1 MGKFLASFTV
11 FCIISG
17 AYAAS
22 DPPARVT
29 AVDGPVIFEQGE
41 GAEWAEATLYQTVF
55 PSDRYVLQEGAYLE
69 IELNDGSFARLGPK
83 SDIVVEKLSLE
94 SSGLTLHEGALIL
107 RTETD
112 SFVTV
117 NVGQVRASIRGVGL
131 SRIELTP
138 QGNVNVTSRFGTVE
152 LTDGI
157 RTRTLSRGQH
167 LELSPN
173 GLLASTL
180 GFGFPL
186 DDLDQWSDERDARLV
201 ASGGGIYGGESVPGY
216 FGDSGALAYG
226 NQGVWGGYGGY
237 GHPWSPY
244 FGFGQSSFHRA
255 DFRFYPGL
263 GFGFCAFEPW
273 GFSPA
278 FAWSPY
284 YSHFTY
290 NHWAYVRP
298 LSRWCRMSS
307 FYDWRY
313 NRFGFRPSTTWA
325 GPGPSTPGGAGP
337 GQTDAPAGPPG
348 FAPPRPFE
356 WTAARSLDLPL
367 GQAFAENP
375 VMRPVDNWIPFVP
388 ENPASPLTR
397 PTQPALGGLEPLG
410 GLPVAIIPFP
420 RTPSEPASNPASAG
434 PAEKAPAGGIPIG
447 TAPRPPTRTLSN
459 PQPLPQTPA
468 VIVIPR
474 RAAPETPSTGPAP
487 RALTP
492 PPSRERSPNLTPPEN
507 LPTPQI
513 QRFPSRERVYPH
525 PEPQGR
531 PLIVVPRQAPPE
543 RPATAPP
550 QRSLNPPSLDRTP
563 GLRAP
568 QAPQAPQIQR
578 PAQRPTPQVQR
589 PQQRPV
595 PQVRPVTP
603 QRAPQV
609 RPQQPRPTPPRPAAQ
624 PAQQRKPQ
632 ERSGRPPQ

>member
-1 MGKFLASFTV
+1 MGKFLASFTF

-17 AYAAS
+17 AFAAS
-22 DPPARVT
+22 DTPARVT

-41 GAEWAEATLYQTVF
+41 GAEWAEAALYQAVF

-83 SDIVVEKLSLE
+83 SDIVVEELSLE
-94 SSGLTLHEGALIL
+94 SSRLALHEGALIL

-112 SFVTV
+112 SLVTV
-117 NVGQVRASIRGVGL
+117 NVGQVRASVRGVGL

-167 LELSPN
+167 LEHSPN

-216 FGDSGALAYG
+216 FGDSGALGYG

-237 GHPWSPY
+237 GHSWSPY
-244 FGFGQSSFHRA
+244 FGFGPSSFHRA

-278 FAWSPY
+278 FAWSPF

-313 NRFGFRPSTTWA
+313 NRFGFRPTTTWA
-325 GPGPSTPGGAGP
+325 GPGPSAPPDGGPVQAG
-337 GQTDAPAGPPG
+337 APTEPPG
-348 FAPPRPFE
+348 FFPTRPLD
-356 WTAARSLDLPL
+356 WTAARSLELPPA
-367 GQAFAENP
+367 QTFSQSP
-375 VMRPVDNWIPFVP
+375 VMQPFDNWIPFQP
-388 ENPASPLTR
+388 ENPTQVLAPPADPALRSLQPLGESPIAITPYPRGSSGPATAPAGAGPPERSPSDASPL
-397 PTQPALGGLEPLG
+397 GG
-410 GLPVAIIPFP
+410 A
-420 RTPSEPASNPASAG
+420 
-434 PAEKAPAGGIPIG
+434 APA
-447 TAPRPPTRTLSN
+447 TRALEG
-459 PQPLPQTPA
+459 PQAQPQNPA

-474 RAAPETPSTGPAP
+474 RATPETPSTGPAP

-492 PPSRERSPNLTPPEN
+492 PPSRERSPNLAPPEN
-507 LPTPQI
+507 RPTPQI
-513 QRFPSRERVYPH
+513 QRIPSRERIYPQ

-531 PLIVVPRQAPPE
+531 PLVVVPRQAPPE

-568 QAPQAPQIQR
+568 QTPQAPQIQR

-624 PAQQRKPQ
+624 PAQQRRPQ
-632 ERSGRPPQ
+632 ERSGPPPQ